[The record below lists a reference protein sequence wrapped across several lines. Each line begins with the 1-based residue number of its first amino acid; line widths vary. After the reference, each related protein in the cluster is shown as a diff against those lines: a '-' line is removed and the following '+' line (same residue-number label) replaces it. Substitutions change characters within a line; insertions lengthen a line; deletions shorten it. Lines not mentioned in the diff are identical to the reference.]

1 MAREMIIVH
10 NLMIRGI
17 NCVHRQAL
25 RVSNEGTAQ
34 DKLDF
39 ANFAFQWSRTLHH
52 HHDLEETVIFP
63 RFAKEAGEP
72 DLMTGPL
79 AEHREFDE
87 GLESNEIDTL
97 LDLKRFEDKV
107 DWMAIFE
114 EVVGASASRDMK
126 QSWYRTDLFPLVL
139 HLHDKSFENGAF
151 ASFPPVPWIV
161 VLGIRWIFCG
171 TRASWWRFAACDGNS
186 MPQDLPFA

>member
-87 GLESNEIDTL
+87 GLERYEAYLTEVKEGREELNGAKLLGIVDEVMPVIHRHLSNEIDTL

-126 QSWYRTDLFPLVL
+126 QSWYRVSSRQPLGCNQMLCHLVL
-139 HLHDKSFENGAF
+139 S
-151 ASFPPVPWIV
+151 S
-161 VLGIRWIFCG
+161 
-171 TRASWWRFAACDGNS
+171 
-186 MPQDLPFA
+186 